1 MKKRIGL
8 ISLLVAI
15 TGFLITF
22 VCIRLGFLK
31 NQWWSIL
38 LAGFEAG
45 TIGGFAD
52 WFAVRALFQEIPI
65 PFVRR
70 HTNIIVKNRNK
81 ITEGVVDILTNKW
94 LTPEVIKEKISG
106 LSIAENVL
114 NYLHEP
120 QNRSRAIEF
129 LRDILNRLTDHLDKP
144 EVATLLQK
152 ILKDQIAGID
162 IATPLGQWLEKTVR
176 SGDHNQLWEMIL
188 DTAGKTINDNR
199 TRQMLIQK
207 VREKAD
213 EYKSEGWGKRIFLGI
228 AEAFGAL
235 DENSIVDK
243 MIGSVNEFIREAKR
257 NPHHPVRQ
265 RFDKS
270 ILEFAHNLVTGEQNA
285 HNIVNDLKQRLVENA
300 DAQNIIQGML
310 IRFKSSIKDELKDN
324 NTSLMVLITK
334 YFDGFIGKLREDKE
348 AQQKIDTWMKETISH
363 MVTKYHHEIG
373 NMVRGSLSK
382 LNDATLVAQIEEQV
396 GDDLQYIRLNGAVV
410 GGVVGIILAILKLI
424 FH

>member
-1 MKKRIGL
+1 MKKGIGL
-8 ISLLVAI
+8 ISLLIAI
-15 TGFLITF
+15 SGFLITF
-22 VCIRLGFLK
+22 VCIRFGLLK
-31 NQWWSIL
+31 NQWWNIL

-52 WFAVRALFQEIPI
+52 WFAVRALFREIPI
-65 PFVRR
+65 PFVQR

-144 EVATLLQK
+144 EVAALLQK
-152 ILKDQIAGID
+152 ILKDQIQGID

-188 DTAGKTINDNR
+188 DTAAKTINDNR
-199 TRQMLIQK
+199 TRQMLLQK
-207 VREKAD
+207 VREKAE

-228 AEAFGAL
+228 AEFFGAL
-235 DENSIVDK
+235 DEDSVVDK
-243 MIGSVNEFIREAKR
+243 MIGSVNEFIREAR
-257 NPHHPVRQ
+257 GNPHHPVRQ

-270 ILEFAHNLVTGEQNA
+270 ILEFAHNLATGERGA
-285 HNIVNDLKQRLVENA
+285 HNIVNDLKRRLVENT
-300 DAQNIIQGML
+300 DAHNIIQGML
-310 IRFKSSIKDELKDN
+310 MRFKSSIKDELKDN
-324 NTSLMVLITK
+324 NTTLMVLITK
-334 YFDGFIGKLREDKE
+334 YFDEFISKLWEDEE

-363 MVTKYHHEIG
+363 LVSKYHHEIG
-373 NMVRGSLSK
+373 NMVRSSLSK

-410 GGVVGIILAILKLI
+410 GGAVGIILALLKLLI
-424 FH
+424 P